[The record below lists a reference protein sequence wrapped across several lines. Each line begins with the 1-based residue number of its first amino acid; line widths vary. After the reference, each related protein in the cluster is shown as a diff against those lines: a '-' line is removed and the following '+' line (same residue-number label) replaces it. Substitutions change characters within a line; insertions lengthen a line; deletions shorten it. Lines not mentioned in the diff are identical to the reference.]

1 MLRASGYQTECD
13 LVVFTESESKLFEEY
28 DSDATPFSDTK
39 VSLALSARPGRAR
52 SETKQLITSLDLKL
66 GILFETRAQ
75 LEETLS
81 LLRFNCPFRIH
92 SAELASAPIPDPS
105 DSSSQPSSDPC
116 PQILTG
122 WSDLKRHVRAA
133 HHSTLCDLCCSNK
146 KIFAH
151 EHELFSLP
159 HAAPPGRNGNVAKRE
174 SELDAHLEKQH
185 AMCGF
190 CKRWFYD
197 SDGLYKHCR
206 EMHEE
211 CFVCVR
217 LGVRHQYHLNYDRL
231 VSLRPIP
238 PLAASRS
245 GLNLT

>member
-1 MLRASGYQTECD
+1 VDSSFDEISLFS
-13 LVVFTESESKLFEEY
+13 VF
-28 DSDATPFSDTK
+28 
-39 VSLALSARPGRAR
+39 V
-52 SETKQLITSLDLKL
+52 QL
-66 GILFETRAQ
+66 GILFETRAHSTTP
-75 LEETLS
+75 ET
-81 LLRFNCPFRIH
+81 
-92 SAELASAPIPDPS
+92 
-105 DSSSQPSSDPC
+105 DSETTSSSSDPC

-133 HHSTLCDLCCSNK
+133 HHTTLCDLCCSNK

-151 EHELFSLP
+151 EHELFALP
-159 HAAPPGRNGNVAKRE
+159 HSAPPGRNGNNNQATRRE
-174 SELDAHLEKQH
+174 SELDSHLEKQH

-231 VSLRPIP
+231 VRYSPP
-238 PLAASRS
+238 PLSTSLWSA
-245 GLNLT
+245 

>member
-1 MLRASGYQTECD
+1 MFQ
-13 LVVFTESESKLFEEY
+13 
-28 DSDATPFSDTK
+28 
-39 VSLALSARPGRAR
+39 
-52 SETKQLITSLDLKL
+52 L
-66 GILFETRAQ
+66 GILFETRVQ
-75 LEETLS
+75 LEDTLS
-81 LLRFNCPFRIH
+81 LLRFNCPFRPGTIDDVATDAPDAD
-92 SAELASAPIPDPS
+92 SAGSP
-105 DSSSQPSSDPC
+105 SDPC

-133 HHSTLCDLCCSNK
+133 HHSTMCDLCCSNK

-159 HAAPPGRNGNVAKRE
+159 HAAPPGRHGNAPKRE
-174 SELDAHLEKQH
+174 SELDVHLEKQH

-211 CFVCVR
+211 CFVCMR

-231 VSLRPIP
+231 VSRKHISASLRTRCIDET
-238 PLAASRS
+238 SFR
-245 GLNLT
+245 